1 MLKKVSCVVGL
12 SLTLFSSMGFA
23 ATYLLTPG
31 LSADFDFPSN
41 SPQVIKNIFFWPVTA
56 TCTIKTTDSSDDFYV
71 RMIKNSGKVNGVKL
85 SKGET
90 MTFTVHPGDRFQ
102 ISADAAA
109 EVELTNQGQNT
120 VKASCST

>member
-12 SLTLFSSMGFA
+12 SVALFCSPGFSE
-23 ATYLLTPG
+23 TYLLTPD
-31 LSADFDFPSN
+31 LSADFDFPTN
-41 SPQVIKNIFFWPVTA
+41 AAQVLKNYFFWTITA
-56 TCTIKTTDSSDDFYV
+56 TCNLNTPDSNDEFYV
-71 RMIKNSGKVNGVKL
+71 RMLNKSARLNGIKL

-90 MTFTVHPGDRFQ
+90 MNFVIHNGDRLQ
-102 ISADAAA
+102 ISADAGA